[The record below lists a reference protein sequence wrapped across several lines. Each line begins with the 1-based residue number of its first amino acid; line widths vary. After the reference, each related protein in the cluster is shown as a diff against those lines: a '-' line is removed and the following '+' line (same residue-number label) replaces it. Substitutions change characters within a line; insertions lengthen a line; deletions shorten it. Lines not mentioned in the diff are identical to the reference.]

1 MESGF
6 NALAVEGNG
15 LSRAGFGIISPMEK
29 LVIVAGSGNYPKLL
43 VEGAKRAG
51 VPRVDVVAIKSS
63 TSKATCRA
71 ADNVHWITLGGIADG
86 IRWVGA
92 NGYDGAILAGQVNP
106 LSLFRGRFDAEVRS
120 WLAELHVKTAHTIF
134 GKLIEKFAE
143 FGTPILPASLYMD
156 GNMPGAGALT
166 KRGLSESE
174 RLDVDHAI
182 EVVRDVGHHDVG
194 QTVMVKSGMVLS
206 VEAFEGTNAAIR
218 RGGKLGGKGS
228 VVFKAAREGHDMRFD
243 IPVVGLKTLKVMKGA
258 GATALA
264 FQAGRLV
271 LLDREEVVEYAD
283 RHGIALVGIES
294 GLPPAPLR
302 P

>member
-1 MESGF
+1 M
-6 NALAVEGNG
+6 NKL
-15 LSRAGFGIISPMEK
+15 II
-29 LVIVAGSGNYPKLL
+29 IAGSGTYPRLL

-51 VPRVDVVAIKSS
+51 VPQVDVVAIRSS
-63 TSKATCRA
+63 TARATWKA
-71 ADNVHWITLGGIADG
+71 ADHVHWITLGGIAAG
-86 IRWVGA
+86 IRWVGE

-106 LSLFRGRFDAEVRS
+106 LSLFRGRFDAEVKG
-120 WLAELHVKTAHTIF
+120 WLAALPVKNAHTIF

-143 FGTPILPASLYMD
+143 AGTPILPASLYLD
-156 GNMPGAGALT
+156 DNIPGAGQLT
-166 KRGLSESE
+166 LRGFTASEA
-174 RLDVDHAI
+174 RDVAHAE

-218 RGGKLGGKGS
+218 RGGRLGGRGAIIY
-228 VVFKAAREGHDMRFD
+228 KAARVGHDMRFD
-243 IPVVGLKTLKVMKGA
+243 IPVVGLKTLKVMRKA

-271 LLDREEVVEYAD
+271 LLDREAVVDYANAHD
-283 RHGIALVGIES
+283 MAIVGMDS

-302 P
+302 PGNAT

>member
-1 MESGF
+1 
-6 NALAVEGNG
+6 
-15 LSRAGFGIISPMEK
+15 
-29 LVIVAGSGNYPKLL
+29 
-43 VEGAKRAG
+43 
-51 VPRVDVVAIKSS
+51 
-63 TSKATCRA
+63 
-71 ADNVHWITLGGIADG
+71 
-86 IRWVGA
+86 
-92 NGYDGAILAGQVNP
+92 
-106 LSLFRGRFDAEVRS
+106 
-120 WLAELHVKTAHTIF
+120 
-134 GKLIEKFAE
+134 
-143 FGTPILPASLYMD
+143 MD

-194 QTVMVKSGMVLS
+194 QTVMVKSGMVLA
-206 VEAFEGTNAAIR
+206 VEAFEGTNAAIK
-218 RGGKLGGKGS
+218 RGGKLGGKGA

-243 IPVVGLKTLKVMKGA
+243 IPVVGLKTLKVMKRA

-264 FQAGRLV
+264 FQAGRLI